1 MQRTTI
7 FVDKDQLDELKAMA
21 EERKTSMAD
30 LIREALDL
38 LLQSSR
44 PDGKRFS
51 FIAVGR
57 SHKKNISE
65 KHEDL
70 LWQKERS

>member
-7 FVDKDQLDELKAMA
+7 FVGKDQLDELKAMA

-30 LIREALDL
+30 LVREALDL
-38 LLQSSR
+38 LLHNER
-44 PDGKRFS
+44 TDGKRFS
-51 FIAVGR
+51 FVAVGKSR
-57 SHKKNISE
+57 KKNISE